1 MNFGSDTTSPAH
13 PRVLEALGRANS
25 GYQPSY
31 GGDVIS
37 ARLRAL
43 LAETLDTEDF
53 DFWLVASGTA
63 ANALAL
69 SCFCPPTGAILC
81 HQEAHIERDER
92 GAPGFF
98 TGGASLRLLPG
109 RGARIDPEAF
119 EAALAS
125 NNPDFVHET
134 PLHVL
139 SLTNLTECGTM
150 YSVAETLAFAGRAR
164 SAGLAVHLD
173 GARLG
178 NALAA
183 ANLRPSQLT
192 WSCGVDVLTLGLTK
206 TGAIGCE
213 LILLFGRARERFAQ
227 LRARAKRAGHMPP
240 KMRYLAAQAEAMLTG
255 GLWLE
260 LAASA
265 NAKAQLLSETFQ
277 AAGIGLEHCR
287 QGNEVFARLE
297 SRDIQALRLAGASFY
312 EWPDGSCRFV
322 CSWTTTQEEISA
334 LRSVLEGSAK
344 R

>member
-13 PRVLEALGRANS
+13 PSVIEALARTNS
-25 GYQPSY
+25 GYEPSY
-31 GGDVIS
+31 GGDAIT

-43 LAETLDTEDF
+43 LAETLNTDDF

-81 HQEAHIERDER
+81 HEEAHIERDER

-109 RGARIDPEAF
+109 YGAKIDPAAF
-119 EAALAS
+119 EAAIAK

-150 YSVAETLAFAGRAR
+150 YSGPETVALAQRAK

-173 GARLG
+173 GARLS
-178 NALAA
+178 NALAT
-183 ANLRPSQLT
+183 ANARVSQLT
-192 WSCGVDVLTLGLTK
+192 WTCGVDVLTLGLTK

-213 LILLFGRARERFAQ
+213 IIILFGKAREKFPE
-227 LRARAKRAGHMPP
+227 LRVRAKRAGHMPA

-255 GLWLE
+255 GLWLD
-260 LAASA
+260 LAAQA
-265 NAKAQLLSETFQ
+265 NAKARLLSSTFSLM
-277 AAGIGLEHCR
+277 GIDHKYLME
-287 QGNEVFARLE
+287 GNEVFVTLE
-297 SRDIQALRLAGASFY
+297 PEDIEVLRAAGATFY
-312 EWPDGSCRFV
+312 EWPGGSCRFV
-322 CSWTTTQEEISA
+322 CSWTTTEGEISA
-334 LRSVLEGSAK
+334 LRSALSAK

>member
-13 PRVLEALGRANS
+13 PRVLEALARANS

-31 GGDVIS
+31 GGDVITQ
-37 ARLRAL
+37 RLRVL

-109 RGARIDPEAF
+109 RGARIDPDAF

-150 YSVAETLAFAGRAR
+150 YSAAETLAFSGRAR

-173 GARLG
+173 GARLA

-192 WSCGVDVLTLGLTK
+192 WACGVDVLTLGLTK

-213 LILLFGRARERFAQ
+213 L
-227 LRARAKRAGHMPP
+227 
-240 KMRYLAAQAEAMLTG
+240 
-255 GLWLE
+255 
-260 LAASA
+260 
-265 NAKAQLLSETFQ
+265 
-277 AAGIGLEHCR
+277 
-287 QGNEVFARLE
+287 
-297 SRDIQALRLAGASFY
+297 
-312 EWPDGSCRFV
+312 
-322 CSWTTTQEEISA
+322 
-334 LRSVLEGSAK
+334 
-344 R
+344 